1 MIQEILK
8 ELDKNINIIDYEL
21 DEMKEKQLRVD
32 LSIERY
38 FKKIP

>member
-38 FKKIP
+38 FKEIP